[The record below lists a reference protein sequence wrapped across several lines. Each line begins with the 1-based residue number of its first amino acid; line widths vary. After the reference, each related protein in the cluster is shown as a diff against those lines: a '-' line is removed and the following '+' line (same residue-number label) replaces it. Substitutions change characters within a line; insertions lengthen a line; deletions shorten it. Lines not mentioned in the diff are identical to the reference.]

1 MNPTLPTPAALG
13 LQYAGECPEFA
24 SHGFTGRN
32 GITGLYT
39 RHGAGFG
46 RPVFQWQARRW
57 KRAVPMYFVTG
68 EMAGARP
75 HSKESGK

>member
-1 MNPTLPTPAALG
+1 MTPLSAPERLG
-13 LQYAGECPEFA
+13 LTYAGNCPEFA

-39 RHGAGFG
+39 RHGQGFG
-46 RPVFQWQARRW
+46 RPVFEWKAPRW

-68 EMAGARP
+68 ERMGRRP
-75 HSKESGK
+75 HSQESGI